1 MPRPASYSPHFLNNL
16 LNETRCLNMEQKKLG
31 VIGGMGPKATSVFFD
46 KIVNKTEAHKDQD
59 HLNMI
64 ILNHATLPDRT
75 NAILTNTGE
84 TFLDAVKDDFKLL
97 EAAGVANIA
106 IPCNTSHYF
115 YDELQK
121 LTNIPIINMVE
132 ETIKEIHHR
141 HGEGTKV
148 GILATNGTIRSGIYA
163 DVCKKYNLEL
173 LAPNDSLQEKV
184 MDIIYNNVKSDLD
197 VDSSE
202 LEQLI
207 RHLVEKEHCKIVILA
222 CTELSCIKLSD
233 EAVKSSID
241 AMNVLVERSILRS
254 GKRLK

>member
-1 MPRPASYSPHFLNNL
+1 
-16 LNETRCLNMEQKKLG
+16 MEHKTLG

-46 KIVNKTEAHKDQD
+46 KIVNRTEAHKDQD
-59 HLNMI
+59 HLNMV

-75 NAILTNTGE
+75 HAILTNTGE
-84 TFLDAVKDDFKLL
+84 TFIDAVKNDFKLL

-121 LTNIPIINMVE
+121 LTEIPIINMVE
-132 ETIKEIHHR
+132 ETIKEIHDMY
-141 HGEGTKV
+141 GEGARI

-163 DVCKKYNLEL
+163 DVCKKYQLEL
-173 LAPNDSLQEKV
+173 LAPNDHLQEKV

-207 RHLVEKEHCKIVILA
+207 KHLVEEENCKMVILA
-222 CTELSCIKLSD
+222 CTELSCIKLND
-233 EAVKSSID
+233 EAMKYSID
-241 AMNVLVERSILRS
+241 AMNVLVEKSILRS

>member
-1 MPRPASYSPHFLNNL
+1 
-16 LNETRCLNMEQKKLG
+16 MEQKTLG
-31 VIGGMGPKATSVFFD
+31 IIGGMGPKATSVFFD
-46 KIVNKTEAHKDQD
+46 KIVNRTEAHKDQD
-59 HLNMI
+59 HLNMV

-75 NAILTNTGE
+75 HAILTNTGE
-84 TFLDAVKDDFKLL
+84 TFLDAVKNDFKLL

-121 LTNIPIINMVE
+121 MTKIPIINMVE
-132 ETIKEIHHR
+132 ETIKDIHEMY
-141 HGEGTKV
+141 GEGAKI

-163 DVCKKYNLEL
+163 DVCKKYQLEL
-173 LAPNDSLQEKV
+173 FAPDDSLQEKV

-197 VDSSE
+197 IDPSE
-202 LEQLI
+202 LEELI
-207 RHLVEKEHCKIVILA
+207 KHLVENENCKMVILA

-233 EAVKSSID
+233 EASKHSID